1 MSELYSNSVDCEK
14 LAIKLLYGKL
24 RRKINFYGSTLQEV
38 ISGKY
43 LSEYNRS
50 QNIYTSEYAVPFY
63 LKFKKD
69 GFLRVQIGSLYPYN
83 TTDGEKLAILSDFYE
98 VLKEEYGEPTLF
110 YTTKN
115 DKENTFS
122 LHWSFIDKDKDI
134 EKFKN
139 DTFFDDASIDKLIII
154 GENTDKDI
162 KDSTKNFLSNEI
174 GLPYELLKLV
184 NNNIEDY
191 IKYKKG
197 INPINECLNDTN
209 KLKLSM
215 CNN

>member
-1 MSELYSNSVDCEK
+1 MNELCSNRFDCEE
-14 LAIKLLYGKL
+14 LAIKLYSKL
-24 RRKINFYGSTLQEV
+24 RSKINFYESTLQEV

-43 LSEYNRS
+43 LSEYNKS
-50 QNIYTSEYAVPFY
+50 QNIYTSDNSVPFY
-63 LKFKKD
+63 LKFNKN
-69 GFLRVQIGSLYPYN
+69 GFLRIQIGSLYPYN
-83 TTDGEKLAILSDFYE
+83 TTDGEKLAILSDFYK

-139 DTFFDDASIDKLIII
+139 DTFFDDVSIDKLIII

-215 CNN
+215 YNN